1 MQRIIIATLALAAA
15 FLSTMAHG
23 QDDHGNTRQTATSV
37 AVPSDTSGT
46 INPGTDVDY
55 FRFEV
60 SAATAIVMETTGSLD
75 TFGRLWDSG
84 GTQVNTRDDGGTG
97 GNFRIRWMLSAG
109 TYYVSVES
117 YNNVNTGSYTLQI
130 RASEGQRITPHL
142 DLSQTGRE
150 GILTLSI
157 ETLSS
162 ESGRTITVDGVTYH
176 SVWDRELLISSLLG
190 VSGRS
195 GRQVFFRLDFE
206 NMVFL
211 RGSGS
216 PVRGLLGV
224 GADIFNYTLEA
235 GGANGDTYAVLSL
248 PSGTA
253 YTPGAANLA
262 ASLHAHLAIRPDM
275 PGTITQT
282 EYIDFGDALQG
293 RAPLHSVARTV
304 IFPVRSLKDD
314 VYPGA
319 ATATVASGFTQ
330 LAAAG
335 ANTIG
340 TLRHCRGRRS
350 LGLHTPCPNHLPS
363 TRGFVHNRR

>member
-176 SVWDRELLISSLLG
+176 SVWDRE
-190 VSGRS
+190 
-195 GRQVFFRLDFE
+195 F
-206 NMVFL
+206 
-211 RGSGS
+211 
-216 PVRGLLGV
+216 
-224 GADIFNYTLEA
+224 T
-235 GGANGDTYAVLSL
+235 
-248 PSGTA
+248 
-253 YTPGAANLA
+253 
-262 ASLHAHLAIRPDM
+262 HL
-275 PGTITQT
+275 
-282 EYIDFGDALQG
+282 
-293 RAPLHSVARTV
+293 
-304 IFPVRSLKDD
+304 FPVRRQWQERQAGFLPLGFREHGFLAWERFTSAGPSRCRCRYLQL
-314 VYPGA
+314 YP
-319 ATATVASGFTQ
+319 
-330 LAAAG
+330 
-335 ANTIG
+335 
-340 TLRHCRGRRS
+340 
-350 LGLHTPCPNHLPS
+350 
-363 TRGFVHNRR
+363 